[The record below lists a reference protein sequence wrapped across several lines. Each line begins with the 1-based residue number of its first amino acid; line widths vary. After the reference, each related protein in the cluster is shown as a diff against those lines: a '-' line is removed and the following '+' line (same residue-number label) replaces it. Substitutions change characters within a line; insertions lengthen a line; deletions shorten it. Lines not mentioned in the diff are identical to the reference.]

1 MRQIVV
7 RETVEVPVQAEPE
20 REINLPIELLKGMW
34 FAERRRLEM
43 EEAQKERR
51 ERTFQYC
58 LLAGLV
64 AGIVAICYLFG
75 GM

>member
-1 MRQIVV
+1 MDIIV
-7 RETVEVPVQAEPE
+7 RETIEVPMQKEPTAE
-20 REINLPIELLKGMW
+20 IDLPVAWLQGVW

-51 ERTFQYC
+51 KRTFQYC

>member
-1 MRQIVV
+1 MNIIV

-20 REINLPIELLKGMW
+20 REINLPLEWVRGVW
-34 FAERRRLEM
+34 FMEQRRIEM

-51 ERTFQYC
+51 KRTFQYC

-64 AGIVAICYLFG
+64 IGIVAICYLFG